1 MSTIEQMNSL
11 EGAPGSPR
19 ARIMTA
25 SRGGRPDRL
34 PFFHYWRHS
43 QIGWAER
50 VCRNRGMGMCWV
62 RPCYVEKL
70 HGVELSEKQITI
82 GGQTLHHRTYTTP
95 VGSISVV
102 ERREPGT
109 GQWHAQRSWRDIS
122 PWQVERLIKT
132 PQDYVVMKYIVEHTE
147 YVADYFPIEQ
157 AQEWLGDDGLV
168 LTSLPHSPMQMLMID
183 WVGSEGGRF
192 FYHHVDYPD
201 LVGELY
207 EALCISREPMY
218 EIAAGSPAPII
229 LCGDN
234 VDGVLVTPSL
244 FEAYFMPVY
253 AKQADILHAQGK
265 LMAVHMD
272 GRIKTLKALI
282 ARTAIDI
289 VEALHPPPMGDLP
302 LSEALAAWPDKVI
315 WVGFPGSIYAL
326 GPEETRRYAIDL
338 LRETLPGERLVIE
351 MSTENLVSNENLLAL
366 TAILEQAALPVTEES
381 IGRLANAIFS

>member
-1 MSTIEQMNSL
+1 
-11 EGAPGSPR
+11 
-19 ARIMTA
+19 
-25 SRGGRPDRL
+25 
-34 PFFHYWRHS
+34 
-43 QIGWAER
+43 
-50 VCRNRGMGMCWV
+50 
-62 RPCYVEKL
+62 
-70 HGVELSEKQITI
+70 
-82 GGQTLHHRTYTTP
+82 
-95 VGSISVV
+95 V

-132 PQDYVVMKYIVEHTE
+132 PQDYGVMKYIVEHTE
-147 YVADYFPIEQ
+147 YVADYLPIEQ

-218 EIAAGSPAPII
+218 EIAASSPAPIV

-244 FEAYFMPVY
+244 FEAYFMLVY

-326 GPEETRRYAIDL
+326 GPEETQRYAIDL

-351 MSTENLVSNENLLAL
+351 MSTENLVSNENLVAL
-366 TAILEQAALPVTEES
+366 TAILEQIALPVTEES
-381 IGRLANAIFS
+381 IERLANAIPN